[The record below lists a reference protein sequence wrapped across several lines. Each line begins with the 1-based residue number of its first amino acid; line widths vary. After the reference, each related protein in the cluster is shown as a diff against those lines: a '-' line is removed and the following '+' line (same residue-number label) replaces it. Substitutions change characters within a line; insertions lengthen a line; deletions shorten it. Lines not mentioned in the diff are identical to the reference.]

1 MELLTK
7 NDLYSKQAYENLRPD
22 FRRRVMVQ
30 KDRRRVLVGEHC
42 SIHFEYRDTVLYQIL
57 EMLRVEQNWERSEAV
72 AAELEAYNPIIP
84 QTGEL
89 SATLMLEYVEEAER
103 HDALQRLVGIEQHVW
118 LQIGATSP
126 VPAQFDV
133 AQLDADKV
141 SSVQYIKW
149 HLSDAQR
156 RLLQQDGTV
165 VRIVIDHPH
174 YNVQAILAEDTRRAI
189 MHDPD

>member
-7 NDLYSKQAYENLRPD
+7 NDLYSKQIYETLRPD

-42 SIHFEYRDTVLYQIL
+42 SIHFECRDTVFYQIL
-57 EMLRVEQNWERSEAV
+57 EMIRVEQNWERPEAV
-72 AAELEAYNPIIP
+72 QAELEAYNPIIP

-89 SATLMLEYVEEAER
+89 SATLMLEYAEEAER
-103 HDALQRLVGIEQHVW
+103 HEALQRLVGMEQHVW
-118 LQIGATSP
+118 LQIGETSP
-126 VPAQFDV
+126 VSAQFDV

-156 RLLQQDGTV
+156 QLLQQDGTV
-165 VRIVIDHPH
+165 VRIVIDHPQ
-174 YNVQAILAEDTRRAI
+174 YNAQAVLAEDTRRAI

>member
-7 NDLYSKQAYENLRPD
+7 NDLYSKQAYETLRAD

-42 SIHFEYRDTVLYQIL
+42 SIHFECRDTVLYQVL
-57 EMLRVEQNWERSEAV
+57 EMIRVEQNWERAEAIE
-72 AAELEAYNPIIP
+72 AELEAYNPIIP
-84 QTGEL
+84 QSGEL
-89 SATLMLEYVEEAER
+89 SATLMLEYAEEAER
-103 HDALQRLVGIEQHVW
+103 HDALQRLVGMEQHVW

-156 RLLQQDGTV
+156 QLLQQDGTV

-174 YNVQAILAEDTRRAI
+174 YHAQAVLAEDTRRAI